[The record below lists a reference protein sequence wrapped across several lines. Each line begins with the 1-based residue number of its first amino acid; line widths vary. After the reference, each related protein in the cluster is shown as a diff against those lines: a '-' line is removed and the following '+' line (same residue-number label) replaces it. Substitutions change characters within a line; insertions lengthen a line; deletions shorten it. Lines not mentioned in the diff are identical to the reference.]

1 MLDVHEKCRVGQTG
15 QPYNDQQALHKSSQ
29 KRNVG
34 QRSNPADDNMNS
46 SSSLMS
52 TWFPTENQLRFCLE
66 TGS

>member
-46 SSSLMS
+46 SSSHVHFVPNREPPALL
-52 TWFPTENQLRFCLE
+52 P
-66 TGS
+66 